1 MSGRGPDG
9 FPCLPLRSHNYDLS
23 CTHSMGMQIEA
34 CLLWLVFLDQAC
46 APCLTCPGSGVP
58 TLPCRDTLSP
68 VSSCRG
74 ETELSDQR
82 SITDMEASA
91 WQGDGAK
98 LPQELHFGME
108 AEGPKVQG
116 GWTRGPEGHS
126 LSGPQKGNAAATRLC
141 VCSRQA
147 AGPAPWEGTRGL
159 GAPGEEVEEG
169 AGMGEGSGK

>member
-1 MSGRGPDG
+1 MSGRGLDG

-74 ETELSDQR
+74 ETELSDER

-126 LSGPQKGNAAATRLC
+126 LSGPNSCLQRNPDAGRAWRRVLGKGFL
-141 VCSRQA
+141 
-147 AGPAPWEGTRGL
+147 AGVGQSFLLLLKDPFSWGD
-159 GAPGEEVEEG
+159 
-169 AGMGEGSGK
+169 S